1 MSERYDATPQVL
13 VVDDDRDMRDLLA
26 EITSYAGCR
35 PFRARSAAKAL
46 SVLESEK
53 VDLMILDLY
62 MPGGNG
68 VDLLNTLKRRYLDVP
83 TMVVSG
89 YVSTSVLKQLV
100 ALGVK
105 GVVAKPFDV
114 GRLMVDIKRQL
125 GVFGYTARLK
135 ASCRFCDN
143 PVSENHRFCMHCGR
157 PRQETKAELAECVPA

>member
-1 MSERYDATPQVL
+1 MNQHDCATPQVL

-26 EITSYAGCR
+26 EVTAYAGCR
-35 PFRARSAAKAL
+35 PFKARSAAKAL

-68 VDLLNTLKRRYLDVP
+68 AELLNTLKRRYLDVP

-89 YVSTSVLKQLV
+89 YVSTSVLRQLV

-125 GVFGYTARLK
+125 GLFEGTVRLK

-143 PVSENHRFCMHCGR
+143 PVSQDHRFCMHCGR
-157 PRQETKAELAECVPA
+157 PLKETHAEMAEYVLA